1 MIAYMP
7 LATAP
12 DEITPPPQP
21 SRPSRGWSYWKIPVL
36 CGFVFCALQ
45 VGLFLARFGLR
56 GPGIPRGHMGAFLGG
71 TLSGLGLFFLGGLL
85 AALTVRRLLRGAEGR
100 WRICLIVLAAAAT
113 PIALL
118 GSLAGGLLGPPL
130 VVLYA
135 TIPYLVFVG
144 FPVLGRRLW
153 LLLGERKAGF

>member
-12 DEITPPPQP
+12 DEITPPPRP

-36 CGFVFCALQ
+36 AGFGFCALQ
-45 VGLFLARFGLR
+45 VGLFLARFGLG
-56 GPGIPRGHMGAFLGG
+56 GPAIPRDQMGTFLGG
-71 TLSGLGLFFLGGLL
+71 MLSGLGLFFLGGLV
-85 AALTVRRLLRGAEGR
+85 AALTVRGLLRGAEGR

-130 VVLYA
+130 VVPCA

-144 FPVLGRRLW
+144 FPVLGHRLW
-153 LLLGERKAGF
+153 LLLRRRGVGL